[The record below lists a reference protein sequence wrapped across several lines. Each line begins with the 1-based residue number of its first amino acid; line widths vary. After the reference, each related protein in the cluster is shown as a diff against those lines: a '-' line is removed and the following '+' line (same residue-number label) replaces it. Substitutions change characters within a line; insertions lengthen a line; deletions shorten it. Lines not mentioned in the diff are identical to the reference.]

1 MLSSPPTIVTS
12 RLTLRI
18 VEKSDLPALLEMN
31 GDNKVTQFLPYATW
45 HSLDD
50 ADAWFQRMQN
60 LQATGT
66 ALQFVVIDK
75 SNGKAVG
82 TCLLFKFDEGSARAE
97 LGYVLAQAY
106 WHKGYMQEALRGLI
120 DCAFS
125 IMGLRRLEAEVN
137 PKNEASARLLQTI
150 GFTKEGVLRQR
161 WVDRG
166 EGEAYDVAVYG
177 LLKHE
182 YIF

>member
-1 MLSSPPTIVTS
+1 
-12 RLTLRI
+12 
-18 VEKSDLPALLEMN
+18 MN
-31 GDNKVTQFLPYATW
+31 GNDEVTQFLPYATW
-45 HSLDD
+45 RSLDN

-75 SNGKAVG
+75 SSEKAVG
-82 TCLLFKFDEGSARAE
+82 TCLLFKFDERSARAE

-120 DCAFS
+120 HCAFS
-125 IMGLRRLEAEVN
+125 SMGLRRLEAEVN
-137 PKNEASARLLQTI
+137 PQNEASTRLLQSI

-161 WVDRG
+161 WVGKD
-166 EGEAYDVAVYG
+166 EPYDVAIYG